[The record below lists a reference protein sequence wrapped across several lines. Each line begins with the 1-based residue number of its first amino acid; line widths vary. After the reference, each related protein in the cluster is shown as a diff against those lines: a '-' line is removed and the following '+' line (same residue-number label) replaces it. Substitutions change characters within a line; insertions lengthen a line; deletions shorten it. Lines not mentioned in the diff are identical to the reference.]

1 MSGCPV
7 RVEVPLARLCLN
19 PRTRIDH
26 HPLLFC
32 LARALLVLPRRGRAE
47 NGLILF
53 SCCLLAGPGP
63 GPVACAVNP
72 DYSCVIYRPWV
83 CVFVRAIR
91 YQLEDTGSVK
101 LKSTRDP
108 PAPRGPRRRTL
119 VTSALM
125 RTGTFFSRSPRVCP
139 PLNGQAHCRSR
150 SDSGSGAARRV
161 RR

>member
-53 SCCLLAGPGP
+53 SCCLLAGRAPALSVS
-63 GPVACAVNP
+63 PVPSTLTTHVLYTA
-72 DYSCVIYRPWV
+72 
-83 CVFVRAIR
+83 
-91 YQLEDTGSVK
+91 LGSV
-101 LKSTRDP
+101 
-108 PAPRGPRRRTL
+108 
-119 VTSALM
+119 
-125 RTGTFFSRSPRVCP
+125 FSWYVQYDIS
-139 PLNGQAHCRSR
+139 
-150 SDSGSGAARRV
+150 
-161 RR
+161 